1 MDTVDDGLLLL
12 ALVVDV
18 RSDARNIR
26 GTATSRY

>member
-18 RSDARNIR
+18 HSNARNIT
-26 GTATSRY
+26 GTATS